1 MATSIKIS
9 QLPQLTEPATG
20 SLAVMVDSG
29 ITHFITAND
38 LFNNGL
44 DISSNTIHATNNGN
58 GTNFKV
64 GDDAWIGDINDSNT
78 IQIKGVEN
86 SERGFLRFGGTYGK
100 IGYSVKGYHIGI
112 TGVSDSTF
120 GGATFGSEEKGSI
133 QYGWDNLFLSNNNVS
148 YSFGEDGAF
157 TLPDNNTIKSMD
169 DLVTIDSSLKISG
182 SLHIHSSSL
191 FPQNTGSSLVSYDQ
205 ISGQLYHTTY
215 ASALPAL
222 FAAGG
227 FYSTQTQSGSA
238 NVSSSFTF
246 NESLGINS
254 VSIQSGSHIVC
265 DKAATYNL
273 QFSIQVVQGPSAANL
288 AVWLKKNGSNVA
300 NTATYIS
307 VPSNTK
313 QVMALNIWD
322 STTTPG
328 DYYQL
333 AYQSDSANTTYAA
346 IAATGNIPLSPSIIL
361 TVNQIR

>member
-9 QLPQLTEPATG
+9 QLPQLTEPTTG

-29 ITHFITAND
+29 ITHFITTND

-64 GDDAWIGDINDSNT
+64 GDDAWIGDVNIGNT
-78 IQIKGVEN
+78 IQIKGQQD
-86 SERGFLRFGGTYGK
+86 GT
-100 IGYSVKGYHIGI
+100 KGYIK
-112 TGVSDSTF
+112 
-120 GGATFGSEEKGSI
+120 FGSGSSTPKLG
-133 QYGWDNLFLSNNNVS
+133 YNGSNNILDL
-148 YSFGEDGAF
+148 DG
-157 TLPDNNTIKSMD
+157 
-169 DLVTIDSSLKISG
+169 SLKVNG
-182 SLHIHSSSL
+182 SFNIVSSSL

-254 VSIQSGSHIVC
+254 VNIQSGSHIVC

-273 QFSIQVVQGPSAANL
+273 QFSIQIVQGPSAANV

-300 NTATYIS
+300 NTATYVS

-328 DYYQL
+328 DYYEL
-333 AYQSDSANTTYAA
+333 AYQSDSANTTYQA